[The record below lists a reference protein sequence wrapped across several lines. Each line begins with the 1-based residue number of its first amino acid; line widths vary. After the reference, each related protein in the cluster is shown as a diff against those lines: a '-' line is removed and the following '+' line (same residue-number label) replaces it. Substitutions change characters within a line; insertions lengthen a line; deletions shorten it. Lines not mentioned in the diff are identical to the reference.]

1 MKVLLQQFS
10 LVDLCSIKHK
20 WKIVMAVVIGA
31 AATVQSAMVVIAV
44 VQDQFDRIYATK
56 QA

>member
-1 MKVLLQQFS
+1 
-10 LVDLCSIKHK
+10 
-20 WKIVMAVVIGA
+20 MAVVIGA